1 MSSGAKLIAKSLKK
15 LGVKAV
21 FGIVGIPIVE
31 VGDALIAEGV
41 RFIGFRNE
49 QAASYAASAYGYLTG
64 QPGVLLVVG
73 GPGVVHAFAGILN
86 SNANRWPLLVLA
98 GSSSFGDV
106 TKGGF
111 QELDQ
116 ISLLSPHTKFS
127 GKPLSFDQIPGLLTK
142 AYKSSFFGVP
152 GSTYLDLP
160 ADLVE
165 GELTEQEEE
174 NLLGQLRQITTK
186 DVPKFKPPSEQ
197 IKLVANTL
205 KNAKSPL
212 VIVGKGAAYS
222 DASSVITKFV
232 EDHKFPF
239 LPTPMGKG
247 VVPDDSCLNVSSA
260 RSKALKNADVVLL
273 LGARLNWIL
282 HFGEAPRYSEDAIF
296 IQVDHSPDEVGNNSL
311 NSLEYGLV
319 GDISLVVEELAHEL
333 GDEFKAPPIP
343 TDMKQTIEKNN
354 ESLINKENTKNDMMT
369 YNNVYKVLR
378 EMIAPI
384 EKDTILISEGANTM
398 DVARISFPQ
407 NYPKKR
413 IDAGTNA
420 TMGVGL
426 GYAIAA
432 KISNP
437 DKNVIAIEGD
447 SAFGFSGLEIETA
460 VRSHLPVIIVVM
472 NNSGIYKGI
481 DTKRYSYNEYEK
493 LPSTALSKETRYDV
507 LAKSLGADGILVKTE
522 KEVHDGFQKALENLS
537 KGETTVLNVI
547 ISPGVQKKV
556 GFGWQNK
563 KKTTKL

>member
-31 VGDALIAEGV
+31 VGDALIEEGV
-41 RFIGFRNE
+41 RFIAFRNE

-64 QPGVLLVVG
+64 KPGVLLVVG
-73 GPGVVHAFAGILN
+73 GPGVIHAMAGIIN

-98 GSSSFGDV
+98 GSSSFNDI

-116 ISLLSPHTKFS
+116 LSLLTPHTKFS
-127 GKPLSFDQIPGLLTK
+127 AKPLSFDQFPGLLFK
-142 AYKSSFFGVP
+142 AYKTSFFGVP
-152 GSTYLDLP
+152 GTTYLDLP

-165 GELTEQEEE
+165 GELSKDEEST
-174 NLLGQLRQITTK
+174 LLSQLKEITGRDIPKFVPPSGQLQQIAT
-186 DVPKFKPPSEQ
+186 V
-197 IKLVANTL
+197 L

-212 VIVGKGAAYS
+212 VIVGKGSAYS
-222 DASSVITKFV
+222 DASSIITQFV
-232 EDHKFPF
+232 QTHNFPF

-247 VVPDDSCLNVSSA
+247 VVPDDSELNVSSA
-260 RSKALKNADVVLL
+260 RSKALKNADVILL

-282 HFGEAPRYSEDAIF
+282 HFGEAPRFKEDAIF
-296 IQVDHSPDEVGNNSL
+296 IQVDQSPEEVGNNSPQ
-311 NSLEYGLV
+311 SLSYGLV
-319 GDISLVVEELAHEL
+319 GDIPLVVEELNEL
-333 GDEFKAPPIP
+333 LGSNFKAPAII
-343 TDMKQTIEKNN
+343 DDIKQTIEKNN
-354 ESLINKENTKNDMMT
+354 KSLEAKENTKNDLMT

-378 EMIAPI
+378 ELLQPI

-398 DVARISFPQ
+398 DVARVSFPQ
-407 NYPKKR
+407 NYPRQR

-432 KISNP
+432 KVSNP
-437 DKNVIAIEGD
+437 DKNVVAIEGD

-460 VRSHLPVIIVVM
+460 VRAHLPMIIVVM

-481 DTKRYSYNEYEK
+481 DAKRFSYEEYDK
-493 LPSTALSKETRYDV
+493 LPSTALSKETRYDL
-507 LAKSLGADGILVKTE
+507 LAQSLGAQGILVKNE
-522 KEVHDGFQKALENLS
+522 QEVHKGFVQALDNL
-537 KGETTVLNVI
+537 KRGETTILNVI

-563 KKTTKL
+563 KKSVKL

>member
-1 MSSGAKLIAKSLKK
+1 MSSGAKLIAKALKK
-15 LGVKAV
+15 LGIKAV

-41 RFIGFRNE
+41 RFISFRNE
-49 QAASYAASAYGYLTG
+49 QAASYAASAYGFLTG

-73 GPGVVHAFAGILN
+73 GPGVVHATAGIFN

-98 GSSSFGDV
+98 GSSSFSDI

-116 ISLLSPHTKFS
+116 ISFLAPHTKFS
-127 GKPLSFDQIPGLLTK
+127 AKPLSFDQLPDLLSK

-152 GSTYLDLP
+152 GSTYVDLP

-165 GELTEQEEE
+165 GELTEEEE
-174 NLLGQLRQITTK
+174 SNLLSQLKPITNK
-186 DVPKFKPPSEQ
+186 DVPKFVPPIGQ
-197 IKLVANTL
+197 IKQVASVL

-212 VIVGKGAAYS
+212 VIIGKGTAYS
-222 DASSVITKFV
+222 DGSPIISDFV
-232 EDHKFPF
+232 QKHRLPF

-247 VVPDDSCLNVSSA
+247 VVPDDNLLNVSSA
-260 RSKALKNADVVLL
+260 RSKALKSADVILL

-282 HFGEAPRYSEDAIF
+282 HFGEAPRFKQDALF
-296 IQVDHSPDEVGNNSL
+296 IQVDHSPDEIGNNSL
-311 NSLEYGLV
+311 HSMEYGLV
-319 GDISLVVEELAHEL
+319 GDIPLVVEALDQEL
-333 GDEFKAPPIP
+333 GNNFKAPAIP
-343 TDMKQTIEKNN
+343 EEMRQIIENN
-354 ESLINKENTKNDMMT
+354 NKSLEKKENIENQLMT

-378 EMIAPI
+378 ELISPI
-384 EKDTILISEGANTM
+384 EEDTILISEGANTM

-407 NYPKKR
+407 NYPKQR
-413 IDAGTNA
+413 LDAGTNA

-432 KISNP
+432 KLANP
-437 DKNVIAIEGD
+437 EKTIVAIEGD

-481 DTKRYSYNEYEK
+481 DTKRFSYEEFEK
-493 LPSTALSKETRYDV
+493 LPSTALSKETRYDI
-507 LAKSLGADGILVKTE
+507 LAKSLGADGILARTAQ
-522 KEVHDGFQKALENLS
+522 EVHDGFKKALSNLS

-563 KKTTKL
+563 KKPAKL

>member
-127 GKPLSFDQIPGLLTK
+127 AKPLSFDQFPGLLTK

-186 DVPKFKPPSEQ
+186 DVPRFKPPSEQ
-197 IKLVANTL
+197 IKLVANAL
-205 KNAKSPL
+205 KTAKSPL

-282 HFGEAPRYSEDAIF
+282 HFGEAPRYREDALF
-296 IQVDHSPDEVGNNSL
+296 IQVDHSPEEVGNNSL

-319 GDISLVVEELAHEL
+319 GDISLVVEELAQEL
-333 GDEFKAPPIP
+333 GDKFKAPPVP
-343 TDMKQTIEKNN
+343 TDMIQTIEKNN

-407 NYPKKR
+407 NYPKQR

-460 VRSHLPVIIVVM
+460 VRSQLPVIIVVM